1 MWKCRVHV
9 RELDRVLS
17 QGPKLLNAHIAR
29 MVVLY
34 HDLQLELFATA
45 ADRVKE
51 LELLTKEHRQMY
63 FIRRSIGTIAEFAEE
78 VRLLDQLPE
87 FTEIKRGFDGVTIKR
102 WDKSVRFFNRREP
115 YIEKI
120 RNDFGG
126 HFGLKAAI
134 HAIENLTPYAALL
147 EFNVDSVR
155 RRAGVKMEFAGELV
169 ALAMG
174 RHRLAKDSNDHYR
187 LMFRLTLAAGG
198 HSARLV
204 HMLALLYLEQRFTG

>member
-1 MWKCRVHV
+1 MWKYRVYV
-9 RELDRVLS
+9 RELDRVFAR
-17 QGPKLLNAHIAR
+17 GPRVLNAHIAR

-34 HDLQLELFATA
+34 HDLQLEMFATA

-63 FIRRSIGTIAEFAEE
+63 FIRRSVGTLAEFAEE
-78 VRLLDQLPE
+78 TRLLDELPE
-87 FTEIKRGFDGVTIKR
+87 FREIKRGLDKDTRKR
-102 WDKSVRFFNRREP
+102 WDKSVRFFKRREP

-126 HFGLKAAI
+126 HFGLKAAL
-134 HAIENLTPYAALL
+134 HAVDNLTPYPACL
-147 EFNVDSVR
+147 EYNRDSVR

-174 RHRLAKDSNDHYR
+174 RHRLSQESQDHLR

-204 HMLALLYLEQRFTG
+204 HILALFWLEARFKG